1 MKHSIIVHPAVK
13 QSHSTTQVRKPLVSA
28 CGGAPGRGF
37 PLCDT
42 SPGLKACMQKNEGMA
57 AEPKEAG
64 AGEALKKKL
73 SECRVFVVDDD
84 PFNVQI
90 LQIFLRKSVK
100 SLDTAQTAQEAI
112 SMISEAAKSGGYDFV
127 LCDIR
132 LDNGK
137 TGFDVESEASKT
149 SPNTR
154 FIFVSAYDQSTIP
167 DGKILLQKPIYKDV
181 LFEFLNKLYGP

>member
-1 MKHSIIVHPAVK
+1 
-13 QSHSTTQVRKPLVSA
+13 
-28 CGGAPGRGF
+28 
-37 PLCDT
+37 
-42 SPGLKACMQKNEGMA
+42 MQKNEGMA